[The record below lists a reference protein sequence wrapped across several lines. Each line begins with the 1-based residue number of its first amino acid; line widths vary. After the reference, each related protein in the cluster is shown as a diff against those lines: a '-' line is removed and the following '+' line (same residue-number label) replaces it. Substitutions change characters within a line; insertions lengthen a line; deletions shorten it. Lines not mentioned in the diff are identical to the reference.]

1 MDNTTSNTNDN
12 TYNND
17 NEELGALWKRQA
29 RSSGQTYLAGHLK
42 GGEFGDE
49 GQKIV
54 VFSNKNKTNERAPDF
69 RIYKSKPMDGSGPAP
84 QEVKEVREVKEVEEA
99 KDEKET
105 EEILD

>member
-1 MDNTTSNTNDN
+1 MDNTTSNTNE
-12 TYNND
+12 NN

-84 QEVKEVREVKEVEEA
+84 QEVKEVEEV

>member
-1 MDNTTSNTNDN
+1 MENTTSDN
-12 TYNND
+12 TSNNSENN

-49 GQKIV
+49 GVKVV

-69 RIYKSKPMDGSGPAP
+69 RIYKSKPMQG
-84 QEVKEVREVKEVEEA
+84 EVDAAQREVENAPPKTVEVQDDGALEGELI
-99 KDEKET
+99 D
-105 EEILD
+105 

>member
-1 MDNTTSNTNDN
+1 MDNTTSNTNE
-12 TYNND
+12 NN

-84 QEVKEVREVKEVEEA
+84 QEVKEVEEVKV
-99 KDEKET
+99 EKET

>member
-1 MDNTTSNTNDN
+1 MENTTSNTNEN
-12 TYNND
+12 

-29 RSSGQTYLAGHLK
+29 RSTGQTYLAGHLK

-69 RIYKSKPMDGSGPAP
+69 RIYKSKPVPVSETPQSETPQSEPPQSETPQSEAPEQEGS
-84 QEVKEVREVKEVEEA
+84 V
-99 KDEKET
+99 